1 VSAGATATAGPPL
14 ADCLG
19 SFFAL
24 PAPLP
29 VTSPPAASSASI
41 LDQLPELRLAV
52 RGHPLPDLLRPAYA
66 AFRAPRG
73 SEDQDA
79 GSATAPPS

>member
-1 VSAGATATAGPPL
+1 VTAGAPL

-24 PAPLP
+24 PAALP

-52 RGHPLPDLLRPAYA
+52 RGQPLPELLRPAYA

-73 SEDQDA
+73 SDDQD
-79 GSATAPPS
+79 SADAAAPAEP